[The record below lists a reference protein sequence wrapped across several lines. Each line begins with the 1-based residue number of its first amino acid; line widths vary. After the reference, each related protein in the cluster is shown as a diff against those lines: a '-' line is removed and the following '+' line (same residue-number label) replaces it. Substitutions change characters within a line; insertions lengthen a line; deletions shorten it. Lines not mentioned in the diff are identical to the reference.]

1 MAGVNAHR
9 ITNANLYL
17 DGQDFFAKSE
27 EVELGSVKAVMS
39 DFQGLGMV
47 GLIELPD
54 GLDKLEGKIVWNSLY
69 KEAGSKLASPFKT
82 IQLQARSNVQ
92 VFNNGGL
99 VDEIPLVT
107 LMTIMPKEYNLGSFK
122 PRDPSKFETPFSA
135 IYVRQL
141 LNGEEVLLL
150 DYLANIFRVNGED
163 QLAKYRRNIG
173 QA

>member
-1 MAGVNAHR
+1 MAGFSAHR
-9 ITNANLYL
+9 ITNAALYL
-17 DGQDFFAKSE
+17 DGNSFYGKVE
-27 EVELGSVKAVMS
+27 EVDLGSVKTVMS

-69 KEAGSKLASPFKT
+69 REAANRLATPFKSV
-82 IQLQARSNVQ
+82 QLQLRSNVQ
-92 VFNNGGL
+92 VFNSAGL
-99 VDEIPLVT
+99 VDEIPLVSLLT
-107 LMTIMPKEYNLGSFK
+107 VTFKEYQLGTYK
-122 PRDPSKFETPFSA
+122 PRDPTKFETPFSA
-135 IYVRQL
+135 TYVRQL
-141 LNGEEVLLL
+141 LNGDEVLQL

>member
-27 EVELGSVKAVMS
+27 EIELGSVKAVMS

-69 KEAGSKLASPFKT
+69 KEAGRKLGSPFKT
-82 IQLQARSNVQ
+82 VQLQCRSNVQ

-107 LMTIMPKEYNLGSFK
+107 LMTIMPKEYNLCSFK
-122 PRDPSKFETPFSA
+122 PRDPSKVETPFSA

-141 LNGEEVLLL
+141 LNGEEVLML
-150 DYLANIFRVNGED
+150 DYLANIFRVGGED
-163 QLAKYRRNIG
+163 QLARYRRNIG
-173 QA
+173 QS

>member
-1 MAGVNAHR
+1 MPGFSAHR
-9 ITNANLYL
+9 ITNSNIYL
-17 DGQDFFAKSE
+17 DGRDFFAKAE
-27 EVELGSVKAVMS
+27 EIELGSIKAVMS

-69 KEAGSKLASPFKT
+69 KDAAIKLASPLKT
-82 IQLQARSNVQ
+82 IQLQCRSNVQ

-107 LMTIMPKEYNLGSFK
+107 VMTIMAKEYHLGSYK
-122 PRDPSKFETPFSA
+122 PRDPSKYETPFSA

-141 LNGEEVLLL
+141 LNGEEVVLL

-173 QA
+173 QS